1 MINKKGN
8 EVFARCP
15 SAEVEIFTFTG
26 RTSTLPAILISTTK
40 VVIFFVILP

>member
-1 MINKKGN
+1 MINEKGN

>member
-1 MINKKGN
+1 MINEKGN

-26 RTSTLPAILISTTK
+26 RTSALPAILISTTK
-40 VVIFFVILP
+40 VVISF